1 MRGIKKLLWTLFA
14 VAMVIAGIYFF
25 VFGEKLE
32 EHIPD
37 TNGPEDY
44 SIAMISDEEIEA
56 GNRLS
61 KGGLTTTTKK
71 TLLGLGDPVTIY
83 SCKEFSGVYML
94 YMTDLLFG
102 DFSFDIY
109 DFEVTAGNFAIYIL
123 CNDQIVDVV
132 KPGESSVRYV
142 LENSQSGTYEV
153 LLVGESAS
161 FTFTAR
167 ADEFE

>member
-1 MRGIKKLLWTLFA
+1 MRGIKKLLWTLFV
-14 VAMVIAGIYFF
+14 VAMVIASIYFL

-44 SIAMISDEEIEA
+44 SIAMITDEEIEA

-61 KGGLTTTTKK
+61 KGGLTTRTKK
-71 TLLGLGDPVTIY
+71 TMLGLGDPVTIY

-94 YMTDLLFG
+94 DMTNLVFG

-161 FTFTAR
+161 FTFTAS